1 MEAKTAALTLAALA
15 QETRLAIY
23 RHLIEAGPDGV
34 RAGQIAE
41 RLSLPNATLSF
52 HLAQLR
58 QSDLVCARRDGRQ
71 IIYSANYAAMNALL
85 NFLTE
90 NCCGGGDG
98 SVCAPPKTAKLTT
111 GSPS

>member
-1 MEAKTAALTLAALA
+1 MKTAAATLAALA
-15 QETRLAIY
+15 QETRLSIY
-23 RHLIEAGPDGV
+23 RHLVEAGPAGV

-58 QSDLVCARRDGRQ
+58 QADLVSARREGRQ
-71 IIYSANYAAMNALL
+71 IIYSANYASMNRLL
-85 NFLTE
+85 GFLTE
-90 NCCGGGDG
+90 NCCEGGDG
-98 SVCAPPKTAKLTT
+98 SVCAPPTSARPTT